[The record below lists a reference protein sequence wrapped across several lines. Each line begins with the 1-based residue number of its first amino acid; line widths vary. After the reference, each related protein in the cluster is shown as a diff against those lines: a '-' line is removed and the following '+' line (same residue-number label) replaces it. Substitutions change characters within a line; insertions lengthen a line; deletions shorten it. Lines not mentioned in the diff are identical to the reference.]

1 MLALIFLP
9 VAWMR
14 KINFILGLDVG
25 ARGVGIVGKNI
36 VNSTM
41 TRKQENVVMM
51 QKTTITACVVVRSQ
65 VLKKKTIVRVDIVHI
80 VESVGKQIFP

>member
-1 MLALIFLP
+1 
-9 VAWMR
+9 MR
-14 KINFILGLDVG
+14 KINFIWGLDVG

-51 QKTTITACVVVRSQ
+51 QKITITACVVVRSQ
-65 VLKKKTIVRVDIVHI
+65 DSKKKTIVRVDIAHI

>member
-1 MLALIFLP
+1 
-9 VAWMR
+9 MR

-65 VLKKKTIVRVDIVHI
+65 DSKKKTIVRVDIAHI